1 MPALIRRVY
10 FCLKKMNLRALIN
23 RAAVTAKNGAR
34 KLRTLQVQI
43 LSEDVRESIEHFEP
57 YGFTSEP
64 HIGAEA
70 IGLAL
75 GGDRDQT
82 LAVVVTDRRYRPTE
96 LKDGEVCVF
105 DDLGRKVYISR
116 DGIRVE
122 GVSSPVTVSTS
133 ASVTVDAPLTKCTG
147 NLEVGGNIV
156 AQGDI
161 KDKGGSYS
169 MAGMRSTYNSHTH
182 NGGQAPDQKM

>member
-1 MPALIRRVY
+1 MPNENEFKSFNKQSDALSQERSSKTSNTADSASGWRYQRVG
-10 FCLKKMNLRALIN
+10 RA
-23 RAAVTAKNGAR
+23 
-34 KLRTLQVQI
+34 
-43 LSEDVRESIEHFEP
+43 FEP

-64 HIGAEA
+64 HVGAEA

-82 LAVVVTDRRYRPTE
+82 LAVVVTDRRYRPTD

-105 DDLGRKVYISR
+105 DDLGRKIYLSR

-122 GVSSPVTVSTS
+122 GVSSPVLVNTS

-156 AQGDI
+156 AKGDI
-161 KDKGGSYS
+161 KDKGGAYS
-169 MAGMRSTYNSHTH
+169 MAGMRGTYNGHTH
-182 NGGQAPDQKM
+182 NGGATPDQKM

>member
-1 MPALIRRVY
+1 
-10 FCLKKMNLRALIN
+10 MNLKDLIN
-23 RAAVTAKNGAR
+23 RATVSAKNGAR
-34 KLRTLQVQI
+34 RLRTLQVKLLGGDI
-43 LSEDVRESIEHFEP
+43 RESVEHFEP

-82 LAVVVTDRRYRPTE
+82 LAVVVADRRYRPTG

-105 DDLGRKVYISR
+105 DDLGRKVYLSR
-116 DGIRVE
+116 NGIRVD
-122 GVSSPVTVSTS
+122 GVSSPVTVKTS
-133 ASVTVDAPLTKCTG
+133 ASDAPLTKCTG

-161 KDKGGSYS
+161 KDKGGGYS
-169 MAGMRSTYNSHTH
+169 MAGMRTTYNTHTH
-182 NGGQAPDQKM
+182 NGGSTPDQKM